1 MSLVL
6 REVKVGYQLGDLQ
19 EKVDH
24 LLFMDNMKLYGQN
37 EKQINTLFNT
47 VQIFSEYIGME
58 FVISKCVTRKIKRGF
73 ISKSE
78 GIQFPNESIKNI
90 EGGE

>member
-1 MSLVL
+1 ML

-47 VQIFSEYIGME
+47 VRIFSEYIGME
-58 FVISKCVTRKIKRGF
+58 FVISKCATRKIKRGF

-78 GIQFPNESIKNI
+78 GIQFPNDESIKNI